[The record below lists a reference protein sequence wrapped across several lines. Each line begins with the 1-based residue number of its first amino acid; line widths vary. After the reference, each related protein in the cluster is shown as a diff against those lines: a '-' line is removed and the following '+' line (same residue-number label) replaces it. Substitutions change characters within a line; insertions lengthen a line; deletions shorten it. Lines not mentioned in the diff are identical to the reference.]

1 MSMRFFLSDLPEH
14 NLMSNGDMSQ
24 NNAWSAFGHQ
34 TIQYWQSANSIANG
48 MCWYVCKNE
57 DVRGVTA
64 GLRSAAL
71 ELAGGQSYHLSAW
84 VYLTPDTTAPPQI
97 RIYADT
103 DIIMAASEAYTQGY
117 NGWQQMSLTFSAS
130 QDAPGAFVAVV
141 YADDQLGAFYL
152 DNVLLYPA
160 AAAITEIEIMPDWNI
175 DLGRTATMTK
185 TRSQA
190 GRLFLYDW
198 NHYVT
203 KSISL
208 DFVPAS
214 QAEIINRFW
223 QKRTKLLLK
232 SMRHDILTDFIL
244 GVITDDKT
252 PLNQF
257 QSPYTDYYRGKLT
270 FEEL

>member
-1 MSMRFFLSDLPEH
+1 MNMRFFLSDLPEY
-14 NLMSNGDMSQ
+14 NLLPNGDMSQ

-34 TIQYWQSANSIANG
+34 AVQCWQSTSIVASRL
-48 MCWYVCKNE
+48 CWFVCKNE
-57 DVRGVTA
+57 EASGATA
-64 GLRSAAL
+64 GLRSGTF
-71 ELAGGQSYHLSAW
+71 ELAAGQSYHLSAW
-84 VYLTPDTTAPPQI
+84 VYLASDTTAPPQI
-97 RIYADT
+97 RIYADA
-103 DIIMAASEAYTQGY
+103 DIIMAASEAYSPGY
-117 NGWQQMSLTFSAS
+117 NGWQQMFLTFSPS
-130 QDAPGAFVAVV
+130 KDAPEAFLAAV
-141 YADDQLGAFYL
+141 YEDDTLGAFYL

-160 AAAITEIEIMPDWNI
+160 AAAITEIEFMPDWNI

-198 NHYVT
+198 NHYT
-203 KSISL
+203 NKSITL
-208 DFVPAS
+208 DFVPAA

-223 QKRTKLLLK
+223 QNRTKLLLQ
-232 SMRHDILTDFIL
+232 SIRQEIIYDFTFGI
-244 GVITDDKT
+244 ITDDKT